1 MGETLL
7 DIAKLVEGYG
17 GEACKA
23 GSEGVGPDA
32 SGARK
37 LKLAYEISV
46 RGAWTVGGCDI
57 KPLAT
62 LFGSTGDAWWC
73 RTRGGAQLERKHEG
87 GEQG

>member
-1 MGETLL
+1 MGR
-7 DIAKLVEGYG
+7 
-17 GEACKA
+17 
-23 GSEGVGPDA
+23 DA

-62 LFGSTGDAWWC
+62 LFGSTGRMLGASGAHTGWC
-73 RTRGGAQLERKHEG
+73 TIRKEASQGPSKGERLSG
-87 GEQG
+87 

>member
-1 MGETLL
+1 MGR
-7 DIAKLVEGYG
+7 
-17 GEACKA
+17 
-23 GSEGVGPDA
+23 DA

-57 KPLAT
+57 KPRAT
-62 LFGSTGDAWWC
+62 LFGSTGDAWWW

-87 GEQG
+87 RARARGYRAKTGE